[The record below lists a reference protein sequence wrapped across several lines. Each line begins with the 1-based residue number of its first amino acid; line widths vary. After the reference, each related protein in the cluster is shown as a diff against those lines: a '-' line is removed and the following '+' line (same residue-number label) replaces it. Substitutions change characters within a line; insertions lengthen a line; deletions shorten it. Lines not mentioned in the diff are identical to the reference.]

1 MMDLPSR
8 REFKVLKALCL
19 DTVEDRAQWPGVG
32 AGTEAALVA
41 KGWIEP
47 ATCETYDTVGFRATK
62 AGHEAHE
69 AGWNA
74 GLR

>member
-8 REFKVLKALCL
+8 REFKVLKALCF
-19 DTVEDRAQWPGVG
+19 DNVEDRGQWPGIG
-32 AGTEAALVA
+32 AITEATLVA
-41 KGWIEP
+41 KGWIVP
-47 ATCETYDTVGFRATK
+47 ATCETYGTVGFRATK

>member
-1 MMDLPSR
+1 MTDLPSR

-19 DTVEDRAQWPGVG
+19 DSVENRGQWPGVG

-41 KGWIEP
+41 KGWIVP
-47 ATCETYDTVGFRATK
+47 ATCETYGTEGYLMTK

-69 AGWNA
+69 AGWSA

>member
-1 MMDLPSR
+1 MTDLPSR
-8 REFKVLKALCL
+8 REFKILKALCF
-19 DTVEDRAQWPGVG
+19 DDVEDRSQWPGVSV
-32 AGTEAALVA
+32 GTEAALVA

-47 ATCETYDTVGFRATK
+47 ATCEAYDTVGFRMKK

>member
-1 MMDLPSR
+1 MTDLPSR

-19 DTVEDRAQWPGVG
+19 DSVENRGQWPGVG

-41 KGWIEP
+41 KGWIVP
-47 ATCETYDTVGFRATK
+47 ATCETYGTEGYLMTK
-62 AGHEAHE
+62 TGHEAHE
-69 AGWNA
+69 AGWSA